1 MGTQN
6 PEQITEVKEEART
19 PIGCSPGGGAVEDR
33 CIGSYMEATVRAKE
47 TKMELDSTAVA
58 DDRERATERWEG
70 RMKSDARP
78 LGMQCYFKSICKA
91 FCLLQKIT
99 NG

>member
-19 PIGCSPGGGAVEDR
+19 PTGCSPGGGAVEDR

-58 DDRERATERWEG
+58 DGRERVTEVG
-70 RMKSDARP
+70 REDEVRRQAFGDAV
-78 LGMQCYFKSICKA
+78 LF
-91 FCLLQKIT
+91 
-99 NG
+99 